1 MVEIGIGFLAA
12 ILWGIHDFL
21 VRFIVKKVSIITA
34 LMCTNVFGALFLLFF
49 FFFSIQGISFEI
61 KIIGFSIIYG
71 LLFLSATYCLYKA
84 FDLGPVFVA
93 APIICSYPILSL
105 LYASILTNPPALY
118 QWILSLVVIFGIFLT
133 IYTKPEKNKSSKVK
147 ISMTFF
153 WSIGAA
159 IFFSLSFQLG
169 QHQIINSFEI
179 LSNLLARIS
188 SVMVLGML
196 LFNKINVKL
205 LKLNYILILIL
216 MGIVDTLALLLM
228 VYSGNFEEPEFSSVS
243 ASTFGLI
250 TILLVCFFYK
260 EKLSRIQILG
270 IFLVFSSVAILSFG

>member
-1 MVEIGIGFLAA
+1 MIEIGLGFLAA
-12 ILWGIHDFL
+12 IFWGIHDFL
-21 VRFIVKKVSIITA
+21 VRFIVKKVNIITA
-34 LMCTNVFGALFLLFF
+34 LMCTNIFGALFLLFF
-49 FFFSIQGISFEI
+49 FFFSNHGISFEI

-71 LLFLSATYCLYKA
+71 LLFLSGTYCLYKA

-105 LYASILTNPPALY
+105 FYASILTNPPALY
-118 QWILSLVVIFGIFLT
+118 QWILSLIVILGIFLT
-133 IYTKPEKNKSSKVK
+133 IYSKPENNKSSKVK
-147 ISMTFF
+147 KSMTFF

-159 IFFSLSFQLG
+159 IFFSLSFQFG
-169 QHQIINSFEI
+169 QHQIINSFEV

-188 SVMVLGML
+188 SVIVLGTL
-196 LFNKINVKL
+196 LFNKINAKL

-216 MGIVDTLALLLM
+216 MGIVDTLALFVM

-260 EKLSRIQILG
+260 EKLKRIQIFG
-270 IFLVFSSVAILSFG
+270 IFLVFSSVAVLSFG

>member
-1 MVEIGIGFLAA
+1 MIEIGIGFLAA
-12 ILWGIHDFL
+12 IFWGIHDFL
-21 VRFIVKKVSIITA
+21 VRFIVKKVNIITA
-34 LMCTNVFGALFLLFF
+34 LVCTNVFGALFLLFF
-49 FFFSIQGISFEI
+49 FFFSTHGISFEI
-61 KIIGFSIIYG
+61 KIIVFSIIYG

-133 IYTKPEKNKSSKVK
+133 IYSKPEKNKSSKVK

-169 QHQIINSFEI
+169 QHQIINSFEV

-196 LFNKINVKL
+196 LFNKIHVKL

-216 MGIVDTLALLLM
+216 MGIADTLALLLM

-260 EKLSRIQILG
+260 EKLKRTQIFG

>member
-1 MVEIGIGFLAA
+1 MIEIGIGFLAA
-12 ILWGIHDFL
+12 IFWGIHDFL
-21 VRFIVKKVSIITA
+21 VRFIVKKVNIVTS

-49 FFFSIQGISFEI
+49 FFFSTQGISFEI

-105 LYASILTNPPALY
+105 FYASIATNSPALY
-118 QWILSLVVIFGIFLT
+118 QWILSLVVILGIFLT
-133 IYTKPEKNKSSKVK
+133 IYSNTENNKSFNVK
-147 ISMTFF
+147 ISRTIV
-153 WSIGAA
+153 WSIGSA

-169 QHQIINSFEI
+169 QHQIINSFEV

-188 SVMVLGML
+188 SVMVLGIL

-216 MGIVDTLALLLM
+216 MGIADTLALLVM

-260 EKLSRIQILG
+260 EKLKRIQILG

>member
-1 MVEIGIGFLAA
+1 MIEIGIGFIAA
-12 ILWGIHDFL
+12 IFWGIHDFL
-21 VRFIVKKVSIITA
+21 VRFIVKKVNIITA

-49 FFFSIQGISFEI
+49 FFFSTHGISFEI
-61 KIIGFSIIYG
+61 KIIVFSIIYG

-133 IYTKPEKNKSSKVK
+133 IYSKPEKNKSSKVK

-169 QHQIINSFEI
+169 QHQIINSFEM

-188 SVMVLGML
+188 SVMVLGTL

-216 MGIVDTLALLLM
+216 MGIADTLALLLM

-260 EKLSRIQILG
+260 EKLKRTQIFG